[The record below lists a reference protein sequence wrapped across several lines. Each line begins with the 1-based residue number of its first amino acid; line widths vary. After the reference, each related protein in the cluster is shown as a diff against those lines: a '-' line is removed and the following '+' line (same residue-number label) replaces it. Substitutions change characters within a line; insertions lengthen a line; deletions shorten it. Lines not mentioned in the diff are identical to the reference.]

1 MADLT
6 EATLAGTTDKTEA
19 SVLERATQLRGI
31 ARQAWQEFHTNPPQD
46 EAERPDIA
54 ARAEYVAFVESQL
67 RPGTNITFSGA
78 YETITHETHPTVRTV
93 REYHPVTDQEATIV
107 TAVVPG
113 SSDDPEITI
122 SLADQPDSRAY
133 ISLYKVTD
141 FQIVESQELAA

>member
-1 MADLT
+1 MADVT

-19 SVLERATQLRGI
+19 SVLEHATQLRGL
-31 ARQAWQEFHTNPPQD
+31 ARQAWQEFQTNPPED
-46 EAERPDIA
+46 ETERPDVA

-67 RPGTNITFSGA
+67 QPGTNITFSGA
-78 YETITHETHPTVRTV
+78 YETIDHQTHPTSAMVRQ
-93 REYHPVTDQEATIV
+93 YHPVTDQEATIV

-113 SSDDPEITI
+113 GSDDPEITI
-122 SLADQPDSRAY
+122 SLPGKPDSRAY